1 MARVNE
7 RRVVAQN
14 RKARHNYFIDSTLEA
29 GIMLLGTEVKSLR
42 TGQASLSDAYAGEK
56 DGELY
61 LINSHIPEYRAANRF
76 NHEPRRPRKLLL
88 KRREL
93 DRILGSIR
101 REGATAVP
109 LSIYFN
115 ERGMAKIELGLA
127 HGKKKHEKRES
138 QKQREWNREK
148 SRVLRAR
155 G

>member
-14 RKARHNYFIDSTLEA
+14 RKARFNYFIDSTLEA

-127 HGKKKHEKRES
+127 HGKKKHEKRET

-155 G
+155 S

>member
-1 MARVNE
+1 MARQTE
-7 RRVVAQN
+7 CRVCAQN

-42 TGQASLSDAYAGEK
+42 TGQASLNDAYAGEK

-61 LINSHIPEYRAANRF
+61 LINSHIPEYAAANRF

-88 KRREL
+88 NRREL
-93 DRILGSIR
+93 DRILGAIR
-101 REGATAVP
+101 REGMTAVP

-115 ERGMAKIELGLA
+115 ERGRAKVELGLA

-138 QKQREWNREK
+138 IKERDWSRQKA
-148 SRVLRAR
+148 RVMRAR